1 VWGQDPAKAR
11 NGNAIPVSREV
22 LYSEILLMPHF
33 CGHTHSTRDRRGPLI
48 SDHSRPR
55 AGDPLNPFA
64 LPLSPSGMIP
74 PAVSPS
80 LVGSGPGFTSPA
92 NIPASPAHEQIAALA
107 YSYWEARGRQGGSPE
122 EDWLRAERELR
133 GR

>member
-1 VWGQDPAKAR
+1 
-11 NGNAIPVSREV
+11 
-22 LYSEILLMPHF
+22 MPHF
-33 CGHTHSTRDRRGPLI
+33 CGHTHSARDRRGPLI
-48 SDHSRPR
+48 SDQSRPR
-55 AGDPLNPFA
+55 AGDA
-64 LPLSPSGMIP
+64 LHPIASTLTPSGMIP

-92 NIPASPAHEQIAALA
+92 TIPASATHEQISALA

-122 EDWLRAERELR
+122 EDWLRAETELR